1 MWKKR
6 RREEI
11 HMNVRQKCGKCRLK
25 EKQARRFVRE
35 VSAGYRNVV
44 VEEKCVLENYSKFSR
59 NPHRSLNKRGYS
71 SRVQSEK
78 FWRDFYAVSIHDFRG
93 AKERG
98 CETLLSRKSSRANY
112 TASVLFTWN
121 PCVSWMLD
129 ALCAR
134 VRSAAVHPQLAIARK
149 IIRIHNNLYPRSLYT
164 LCILPE

>member
-1 MWKKR
+1 
-6 RREEI
+6 
-11 HMNVRQKCGKCRLK
+11 MNVRQKCGKCRLK

-93 AKERG
+93 AKESAKLCSR
-98 CETLLSRKSSRANY
+98 ENLLEPTTQQVYYLREIRAY
-112 TASVLFTWN
+112 RECWTHY
-121 PCVSWMLD
+121 
-129 ALCAR
+129 
-134 VRSAAVHPQLAIARK
+134 VHA
-149 IIRIHNNLYPRSLYT
+149 
-164 LCILPE
+164 